1 MKRAFGIVLCLAS
14 LLTSVFGSSSG
25 LAAETARDEGPG
37 QKSADLVRVLQDNE
51 VTRILRDATARYRPR
66 SAAFVDVSVV
76 SVHDGMLREHQTVV
90 VENGLFTAVGSV
102 RDVRIPRG
110 ALRING
116 QGQFLAPGLTD
127 MHVHS
132 MVSNSQKLLNLANGV
147 TTVREMDGFPYLLRE
162 RQAIRENRLLG
173 PTMYVAG
180 TILAAMPMED
190 YARVVTSPDEAR
202 AAVIEQ
208 KRDGYDFIKVHNVLP
223 VELYRAVFEEARRQ
237 SIEVV
242 GHIPH
247 DVRLEEA
254 IRQGQRTL
262 EHMKGYYDDRTLKM
276 TTEDYV
282 GLTKDAEVWNCPTFY
297 TRRTGIARS
306 ELERL
311 IGSSDEMRY
320 VPAAEKRRWL
330 EQAREVPDAATET
343 IYERSAAVFR
353 ELLAIRARFLTGTDS
368 GGGYRNHVPGFALQH
383 EIETMESLG
392 MPAIDVLRSS
402 TIEAAAAMRQV
413 REFGSIDVGMRAD
426 CILASKNPL
435 ETVANLREKKG
446 VMVRGIWMP
455 PEAIAEIL
463 SSVATVY
470 ADDDRL
476 VGDGYSAAL
485 RSAVRDAK
493 RFDGGGFAALVGRE
507 AALVT
512 LGDLLIA
519 AKLPRDAV
527 DVLRIAV
534 KAFPDSAPAHAALGA
549 AWLARGNTREA
560 KASVERSL
568 AIDPGNDRARR
579 LLESP
584 PLRTLPSFD
593 PVGVYAFE
601 VRMLVN
607 GEFKAIPLRLEVTG
621 SSGRYSGRML
631 SDAVPEFALEGVT
644 AVGNRFWAT
653 AVRGQNRVAFRL
665 VVSES
670 TVTGSWS
677 AEFGA
682 GKVAGTR
689 SGTPTRTAGM
699 T

>member
-14 LLTSVFGSSSG
+14 LLTPASGSSGG
-25 LAAETARDEGPG
+25 LGAETAGEEGPG
-37 QKSADLVRVLQDNE
+37 RKSADLVRVLQDNA
-51 VTRILRDATARYRPR
+51 VTRILQDATARYRPR

-76 SVHDGMLREHQTVV
+76 SVHDGMIREHQTVV

-116 QGQFLAPGLTD
+116 QGHFLVPGLTD

-162 RQAIRENRLLG
+162 RRAIRENRLLG

-190 YARVVTSPDEAR
+190 YARVVTSPEEAS

-208 KRDGYDFIKVHNVLP
+208 KRDGYDFIKVHNILP

-262 EHMKGYYDDRTLKM
+262 EHVKGYYDDRTLKM

-282 GLTKDAEVWNCPTFY
+282 GLTKDAQVWNCPTLY
-297 TRRTGIARS
+297 TRRSGIARS
-306 ELERL
+306 ELEQL
-311 IGSSDEMRY
+311 IATSDEMRY
-320 VPAAEKRRWL
+320 VPAADKLRWL
-330 EQAREVPDAATET
+330 EEAKDVPDATTET

-368 GGGYRNHVPGFALQH
+368 GGGYRNHVPGYALQH
-383 EIETMESLG
+383 ELETMESLG

-402 TIEAAAAMRQV
+402 TIEAAAAMHRV

-426 CILASKNPL
+426 CVLASKNPL
-435 ETVANLREKKG
+435 ETVANLRQKKG

-455 PEAIAEIL
+455 PEAISEML
-463 SSVATVY
+463 SSVARVY
-470 ADDDRL
+470 SDDDRL
-476 VGDGYSAAL
+476 VGTDFPTAL

-493 RFDGGGFAALVGRE
+493 RLEGGGFAALVGRE
-507 AALVT
+507 ATLVT
-512 LGDLLIA
+512 LGDLLID
-519 AKLPRDAV
+519 AKMPRDAV
-527 DVLRIAV
+527 DVLRIAAT
-534 KAFPDSAPAHAALGA
+534 AFPESAPANAALGA
-549 AWLARGNTREA
+549 AWLARRDAREA
-560 KASVERSL
+560 SAAVERSL

-579 LLESP
+579 LLESA
-584 PLRTLPSFD
+584 PLRAPPSFD

-601 VRMLVN
+601 VRMLVS
-607 GEFKAIPLRLEVTG
+607 GAFKVIPLRLEVTG
-621 SSGRYSGRML
+621 TSGRYSGRML
-631 SDAVPEFALEGVT
+631 AEAVPEFALEGMT
-644 AVGNRFWAT
+644 AVGNRFWVT
-653 AVRGQNRVAFRL
+653 AVRGQNRVKFRL
-665 VVSES
+665 VVSGS
-670 TVTGSWS
+670 RVTGSWS

-682 GKVAGTR
+682 GNVAGTR
-689 SGTPTRTAGM
+689 SGGPPGTAGIS
-699 T
+699 